1 MYHFTKRS
9 ALYLTSEPLWIA
21 LKFSDVQVIHD
32 ITCLATEVSGD
43 YLVHVLRLLSSCSTE
58 ILVLV
63 KQSIL
68 DGGKS
73 LSTTLPLVI
82 NTIIEGLVEK
92 AVEVSSVFSRTVLN
106 IDYAMI

>member
-1 MYHFTKRS
+1 M
-9 ALYLTSEPLWIA
+9 
-21 LKFSDVQVIHD
+21 FSDVQVIHD

-43 YLVHVLRLLSSCSTE
+43 YLDHVLQLLSSCSSE
-58 ILVLV
+58 VLDLV

-73 LSTTLPLVI
+73 LSSTLPSVI

-92 AVEVSSVFSRTVLN
+92 AVEVSSMFSRTVLN
-106 IDYAMI
+106 IDYAMILRIAGFYIFL

>member
-1 MYHFTKRS
+1 M
-9 ALYLTSEPLWIA
+9 
-21 LKFSDVQVIHD
+21 QVIHD

-43 YLVHVLRLLSSCSTE
+43 YLDHVLRLLSSCSTE
-58 ILVLV
+58 VLDLV

-73 LSTTLPLVI
+73 LNTILPTVI

-92 AVEVSSVFSRTVLN
+92 AVEVSSMFSRTVLN
-106 IDYAMI
+106 IDYTMI

>member
-1 MYHFTKRS
+1 M
-9 ALYLTSEPLWIA
+9 
-21 LKFSDVQVIHD
+21 QVIHD

-43 YLVHVLRLLSSCSTE
+43 YLDHVLWLLSSCSTE
-58 ILVLV
+58 VLDLV
-63 KQSIL
+63 KQSVL

-92 AVEVSSVFSRTVLN
+92 AVEVSSMFSRTVLN